1 MCIVLLFWP
10 YYERN
15 GFLYYSVI
23 TYFPAIIQIQILKK
37 ILTDKDFFL
46 NNCGPYIILFL
57 LYTLGKSNENKYV
70 WVQIL
75 APTFHKHL
83 PAHIIKKISYD
94 MPPS

>member
-1 MCIVLLFWP
+1 MKNVYCTTTTFLAL
-10 YYERN
+10 YERT

-37 ILTDKDFFL
+37 ILNDKDFFL

-70 WVQIL
+70 WV
-75 APTFHKHL
+75 
-83 PAHIIKKISYD
+83 
-94 MPPS
+94 